1 MDAGNRRPIARFP
14 FHPIPWRIVEYFMEM
29 CSRLHK
35 LSDSLLGF
43 SIPVSAFFQMEKGP
57 ILGII
62 IPFAIKDARFEFI
75 VLSFPRSSV
84 GTQPVT
90 SASRNAERSMMS
102 SHAERGNYETRK
114 VNVLRV
120 YRSAGLNAP
129 PRKV

>member
-43 SIPVSAFFQMEKGP
+43 SISVSAFFQTEKGP

-62 IPFAIKDARFEFI
+62 IPLAIKDARFEFI
-75 VLSFPRSSV
+75 VPTL
-84 GTQPVT
+84 Q
-90 SASRNAERSMMS
+90 
-102 SHAERGNYETRK
+102 RGNYETRK

-120 YRSAGLNAP
+120 YRSAGLNVP